1 MADIKVTQDDREA
14 AAKCHER
21 SCYEIIRIQAV
32 QCRNGYAD
40 GDYLVQTFARHRIE
54 AELRGAKK
62 MRDAAAAE
70 AEKLA
75 AEFPNLSIDNPMP
88 TGAAVA
94 AGYLGRVILALDPA
108 AIVGGPSNG

>member
-54 AELRGAKK
+54 AEQRGAKK
-62 MRDAAAAE
+62 MRDAAVEWLRGYAE
-70 AEKLA
+70 EME
-75 AEFPNLSIDNPMP
+75 EFHSVAPGFLR
-88 TGAAVA
+88 GAADQIA
-94 AGYLGRVILALDPA
+94 TFNFAEELD
-108 AIVGGPSNG
+108 